1 MLKALALA
9 LGVAVAASDAS
20 AQDVPGVEICTVE
33 KTMVRRTSCLQS
45 NVEFLQKLI
54 LKNASESQQK
64 LDAAIHEIDDLKSV
78 VANLQKSVTQLQAAE
93 KERKEKKELPP
104 K

>member
-64 LDAAIHEIDDLKSV
+64 LDAAIHEIDDLKNV
-78 VANLQKSVTQLQAAE
+78 VANLQKSVAQLQAAE
-93 KERKEKKELPP
+93 KERKEKKESPP